1 MRGGTL
7 PTTMSLS
14 DLWKVFRL
22 ITDPASLSNEEREFL
37 YPFLAEEYKKREQK
51 RIEHLMKMSGI
62 KRIKLLSDFDWAFNP
77 KVPREKLMEYLHTE
91 WLIKP
96 SNLVIIG
103 PAGVG
108 KTHVATAFC
117 HDALMK
123 GHQTVFL
130 SLFDLMAKFSRAKS
144 IYGLIDYCVR
154 VPVLCLD
161 ELGYA
166 VPTKEQ
172 ADILFQIISKRT
184 ELVTTI
190 VTTNLTPSQWG
201 KIFDTVTA
209 SAILDRLS
217 MNGRFITFEGRSYRS
232 RKLEKDR

>member
-1 MRGGTL
+1 
-7 PTTMSLS
+7 MSLS
-14 DLWKVFRL
+14 ELWKHFRF
-22 ITDPASLSNEEREFL
+22 ITDLASFSEKEREFL
-37 YPFLAEEYKKREQK
+37 SAFLIEEYKRREQK
-51 RIEHLMKMSGI
+51 RIEHLMRMSGI
-62 KRIKLLSDFDWAFNP
+62 KRIKLLADFDWTFNP
-77 KVPREKLMEYLHTE
+77 KVPREKIMEYLHTE
-91 WLIKP
+91 WLVRP

-108 KTHVATAFC
+108 KTHIATAFC
-117 HDALMK
+117 YDALMK
-123 GHQTVFL
+123 GHQTVFS
-130 SLFDLMAKFSRAKS
+130 SLFDLMAKFARAKS
-144 IYGLIDYCVR
+144 IYSLIDYCVR

-161 ELGYA
+161 ELGYV

-184 ELVTTI
+184 ELGTTI

-201 KIFDTVTA
+201 KVFDTVTA

-232 RKLEKDR
+232 RKLEKE